1 MDQKKPAENG
11 KLTAVRG
18 DLAGYSGDQLTKM
31 RQLRAM
37 RVASISPRITMD

>member
-1 MDQKKPAENG
+1 MDKKKPAENG
-11 KLTAVRG
+11 KGVAVRG
-18 DLAGYSGDQLTKM
+18 DLAGYSGHQLTKL